1 MQTEPQRQASA
12 SLAPGVLI
20 AVPGMQ
26 DPFFSRSVVLL
37 VEHDHEGAFGVVL
50 NRKAPVDLSTLLEGA
65 GLDNSAFEE
74 EQAVWWGGPVQPE
87 SGMVLY
93 LDEPGLGEYLPS
105 HKISPGLACSWSMEL
120 LQDISAGNGPSVF
133 ALFLGRSSWG
143 PGQLESELET
153 GAWLPADSEPSL
165 LFTEEQLERW
175 IRALK
180 AIGAAPGNVVPGS
193 PAQA

>member
-1 MQTEPQRQASA
+1 MNPQQGPTA

-20 AVPGMQ
+20 AVPGME

-37 VEHDHEGAFGVVL
+37 VEHDDEGAFGVVL

-65 GLDNSAFEE
+65 GLENSAVED

-93 LDEPGLGEYLPS
+93 IDEPQLGEYVPS
-105 HKISPGLACSWSMEL
+105 HKVSPGLTASWSMEL
-120 LQDISAGNGPSVF
+120 LQDIAAGKGPAVF

-143 PGQLESELET
+143 PGQLESELQT
-153 GAWLPADSEPSL
+153 GAWLPADAEPSL

-180 AIGAAPGNVVPGS
+180 AIGAAPGTVVPGS